1 MTPPA
6 FTIVAGLT
14 YREKSQ
20 VFNRWLMP
28 AYQMSTR
35 WTGNRLDAEDAT
47 AWVLAKEMTR
57 LNLPEL
63 VQIVDERV
71 AETTLDAVARHW
83 PESSGV
89 SPPPSPSIHPLPP
102 SP

>member
-1 MTPPA
+1 LDHRPT

-20 VFNRWLMP
+20 VFNRWFMP

-47 AWVLAKEMTR
+47 TWVLVKEMSR

-83 PESSGV
+83 TER
-89 SPPPSPSIHPLPP
+89 
-102 SP
+102 